1 MAAELS
7 FVVLPLRLN
16 WQICS
21 HSSEKY
27 LSIKIL
33 KTRPPRNVEVRY
45 ENLTVQAVTSQK
57 KLTCVSICDKDI
69 KKHLLIKV
77 NIQKFL

>member
-1 MAAELS
+1 M
-7 FVVLPLRLN
+7 
-16 WQICS
+16 
-21 HSSEKY
+21 
-27 LSIKIL
+27 KIL
-33 KTRPPRNVEVRY
+33 KTRPPRNVEVHY

-57 KLTCVSICDKDI
+57 KLTCVSICDKDF